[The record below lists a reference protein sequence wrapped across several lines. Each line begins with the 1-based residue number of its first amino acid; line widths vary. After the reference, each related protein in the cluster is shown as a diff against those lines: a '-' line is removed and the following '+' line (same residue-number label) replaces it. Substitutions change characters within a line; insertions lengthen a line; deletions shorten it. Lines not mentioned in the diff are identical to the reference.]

1 MANRLKPIPVNQS
14 EVTQGVINTPYL
26 ANEGKPISQTV
37 FDHNRGTDYSS
48 KGDTVQNIAVS
59 LEDIDN
65 AIMYYFTNVIKPNVI
80 QNGQQLA
87 VPVIYGSPERWK
99 SVQADGFYRDNSGRL
114 MVPII
119 MFKRETVEKDRTKG
133 NSLDGNT
140 VHLYQTIKSRY
151 NSRNAY
157 DNFDILNNR
166 IPSEKYYLT
175 AVPDYLTLTYN
186 CIIFTD
192 FVEQNNKLVEAIE
205 FASDAYWGDP
215 ARWKFRAMIDSFA
228 TTTILNEGEDR
239 AAKTTFT
246 IKVNGY
252 IIPNTVN
259 ADMAAI
265 SNKFY
270 TKSQIVFTMETVST
284 LKELNPKKSSIGGG
298 SALEMKQDVESFQVE
313 NLIAPKTAM
322 GGAVGVADAYNVN
335 ITNTYTGLSSVV
347 GTYLNTNI
355 ELLCTQA
362 STTTNTAIFPKGFL
376 AAPTPLP
383 ATSINNFVFF
393 VNGQLIE
400 PAALIS
406 FVDNGN
412 GTSTLTVN
420 TAQLGFN
427 FRVTDEIVG
436 IGKFA

>member
-1 MANRLKPIPVNQS
+1 MPNRLKPIPVNQS
-14 EVTQGVINTPYL
+14 EVTQGSINAPYL
-26 ANEGKPISQTV
+26 GNLGTPVSQTV

-48 KGDTVQNIAVS
+48 KDDTVQNISVG

-80 QNGQQLA
+80 QNNQQIA

-99 SVQADGFYRDNSGRL
+99 SVQADGFYRDPSGRL
-114 MVPII
+114 MVPLI
-119 MFKRETVEKDRTKG
+119 MFKRETVEKNRSLG

-157 DNFDILNNR
+157 DVFDIINNR

-186 CIIFTD
+186 CIVFTD

-215 ARWKFRAMIDSFA
+215 NRWKFRASIDSFA

-239 AAKTTFT
+239 AAKTTFN

-270 TKSQIVFTMETVST
+270 TKSQVIFTMETT
-284 LKELNPKKSSIGGG
+284 GSI
-298 SALEMKQDVESFQVE
+298 
-313 NLIAPKTAM
+313 
-322 GGAVGVADAYNVN
+322 
-335 ITNTYTGLSSVV
+335 
-347 GTYLNTNI
+347 
-355 ELLCTQA
+355 
-362 STTTNTAIFPKGFL
+362 
-376 AAPTPLP
+376 
-383 ATSINNFVFF
+383 
-393 VNGQLIE
+393 
-400 PAALIS
+400 
-406 FVDNGN
+406 
-412 GTSTLTVN
+412 
-420 TAQLGFN
+420 
-427 FRVTDEIVG
+427 
-436 IGKFA
+436 